1 MKIEIAEPFLC
12 YERPLRWYTFSPLL
26 FRKCHSG
33 KVALKIFIKFI
44 KLSWFTKLLVWS
56 VLGSLFLTP
65 THLIPLN
72 VPMLLL
78 FIPLTLFFPSLGRSG
93 EAVTYGF
100 AWLEINQSWVWVL
113 LFAWHIVIILIFL
126 LFCRFFFRAIK
137 KLKNRK

>member
-1 MKIEIAEPFLC
+1 
-12 YERPLRWYTFSPLL
+12 
-26 FRKCHSG
+26 
-33 KVALKIFIKFI
+33 
-44 KLSWFTKLLVWS
+44 
-56 VLGSLFLTP
+56 
-65 THLIPLN
+65 
-72 VPMLLL
+72 MLLL